1 MVVAE
6 VEEDRLVVT
15 ERTKV
20 FGLFMR
26 ILTAL
31 LLIDVEENGRWD
43 LEDGQMHL
51 TVTPSRCEL
60 TDIGG
65 FHIGFS
71 DPFIDPLLL
80 PYPFYILRRNIVHR
94 KIKVIRK

>member
-1 MVVAE
+1 MRRRCTASMPVSGASPMVVAE

-26 ILTAL
+26 ILTGL
-31 LLIDVEENGRWD
+31 LLIDMEGHARWD
-43 LEDGQMHL
+43 LEDGKMHL

-65 FHIGFS
+65 FT
-71 DPFIDPLLL
+71 
-80 PYPFYILRRNIVHR
+80 
-94 KIKVIRK
+94 